1 MTILDVLYAML
12 VESDV
17 LIKKFDLNDVE
28 GFVGKISKLIDILIE
43 RRLLIDIPCT
53 DKRVLERLDNVQSG
67 KSVIELNEV
76 DNAS

>member
-43 RRLLIDIPCT
+43 RRLLIDMPCT
-53 DKRVLERLDNVQSG
+53 DKKVLERLDNVQSG
-67 KSVIELNEV
+67 KSIIELN
-76 DNAS
+76 

>member
-67 KSVIELNEV
+67 KSIIELN
-76 DNAS
+76 